1 MRPVRFDRLQTV
13 RLEGESRNGCAEICQ
28 EPDGTRRVKLRIS
41 SDACQREVLNALD
54 EHIPVRLESG
64 ALELLLP
71 WYEGIPLR
79 QWLYERA
86 PTLGQRRDICLSLLE
101 QQVEMRNKLPPCLT
115 ALSANIENL
124 AIDNASARLQYLPE
138 LRKWEPGTG
147 EPQAVCAAAAV
158 IRDVLTP
165 ELGKW
170 PLRRLPEELQLLRR
184 RQKEGDYASWGQL
197 QRDVAAIPDDLPRV
211 RPVLLSYILRAQN
224 RLSRCG
230 RYILRILAAVLF
242 TAALLSLLSVSLRR
256 KNQSGPVWQG
266 MAQVGDQDLSCPTGK
281 PETNLRMASES
292 AAR

>member
-1 MRPVRFDRLQTV
+1 MHPVRFDRLRTV
-13 RLEGESRNGCAEICQ
+13 RLESESRNGCAEICQ

-41 SDACQREVLNALD
+41 SEACQREVLNALD
-54 EHIPVRLESG
+54 ERIPVRLENG

-79 QWLYERA
+79 QWLYERS

-101 QQVEMRNKLPPCLT
+101 QLVEARNELPPCFT
-115 ALSANIENL
+115 ALSANSKNL

-138 LRKWEPGTG
+138 FRKWEPGIG

-158 IRDVLTP
+158 ISEVLTP

-184 RQKEGDYASWGQL
+184 RQKEGDYTSWGQL

-211 RPVLLSYILRAQN
+211 RPVLLSYILRAQI
-224 RLSRCG
+224 RLSRYG
-230 RYILRILAAVLF
+230 KYILRVLAAALL
-242 TAALLSLLSVSLRR
+242 TAALLSLLSVYLQR
-256 KNQSGPVWQG
+256 KNQSGPAWQG
-266 MAQVGDQDLSCPTGK
+266 MPQVGDQDLSCRTGK
-281 PETNLRMASES
+281 SETKLPTASES